1 MIKVAIID
9 DSVKALE
16 KLVKTIMKT
25 GYDKDLSFECFAEGT
40 EFVKYFI
47 HNRDTAIV
55 LMDIEL
61 LSQVRDG
68 IFLARR
74 IKKINHNTLVIFVSA
89 HTEYFPEI
97 VNAEPFRFIH
107 KEHLEDIGEAL
118 DAAVRRIKEQNKV
131 RSLKFKIGRMEREFL
146 TDDIMYFSSAD
157 HKINITL
164 ANNESVSFY
173 GRLDEIEKEIRE
185 INTSFLRVNKS
196 YLVNTEYMTGINRK
210 EIEINGKIIRF
221 SDRIQYINKRM

>member
-16 KLVKTIMKT
+16 KIVKTIIKT
-25 GYDKDLSFECFAEGT
+25 GYDKDLSFECFTEGT
-40 EFVKYFI
+40 EFIKYFI

-68 IFLARR
+68 IFLAKR
-74 IKKINHNTLVIFVSA
+74 IKKINHNTLIIFVSA

-107 KEHLEDIGEAL
+107 KAHLEDIREAL
-118 DAAVRRIKEQNKV
+118 NSAVCRINEQNKV

-146 TDDIMYFSSAD
+146 TDDIMYFSSSD

-164 ANNESVSFY
+164 TNNESLSFY
-173 GRLDEIEKEIRE
+173 GRLDEIENEIRD
-185 INTSFLRVNKS
+185 INSSFLRVNKS
-196 YLVNTEYMTGINRK
+196 YLVNTEYVTGINRK
-210 EIEINGKIIRF
+210 ELEINGKTIRF
-221 SDRIQYINKRM
+221 SDRIQRINKRT

>member
-9 DSVKALE
+9 DSIKALE

-25 GYDKDLSFECFAEGT
+25 GYDKHLSFECFTEGT
-40 EFVKYFI
+40 EFIKYFI

-131 RSLKFKIGRMEREFL
+131 RSFKFKIGRMEREIL

-164 ANNESVSFY
+164 TNNETVSFY

-221 SDRIQYINKRM
+221 SDRIQYINKRT